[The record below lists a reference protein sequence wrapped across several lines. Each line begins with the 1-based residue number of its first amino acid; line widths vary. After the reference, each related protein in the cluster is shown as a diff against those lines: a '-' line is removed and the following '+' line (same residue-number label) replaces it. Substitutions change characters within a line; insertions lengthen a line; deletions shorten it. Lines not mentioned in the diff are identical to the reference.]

1 MPPDPP
7 RRERL
12 RRSIV
17 TLRLLSNYFQLLQ
30 NLWTTLS
37 IPNTVAVQHKPQIY
51 WIPKLHKTPYKARF
65 IAGSRSCTTTRLSK
79 LITECLKLVC
89 SHCTAYCKTIPE
101 RTGVNSMWIINNSL
115 DVICTL
121 EEKQLSLTHVSTWDF
136 STLYTS
142 LPHAQLKNQ
151 LHDLLERVFHTKGKS
166 FIATNYFR
174 TFWTN
179 DRISMRYTYF
189 SCRELCLTI
198 DFLIDN
204 IYVRFGS
211 PVFQQVIG
219 IPMGTNSAP
228 LLADLFL
235 HTFEYDFMVK
245 TMKHDITKATQ
256 FSDTFRYID
265 NLLSINNVDFG
276 NYISA
281 IYRRNCNLRTLPH
294 HLLKCVI
301 LTHISRQAVQTHL
314 SVSASTIRE
323 MTLHSGLSTFL
334 KRTATFPP
342 IQLTVF
348 IYLNW

>member
-1 MPPDPP
+1 MKHDTKTEHQQHSTNSYDAITSSHKRPK
-7 RRERL
+7 RQ
-12 RRSIV
+12 
-17 TLRLLSNYFQLLQ
+17 QLQYQLKRITEK
-30 NLWTTLS
+30 NL
-37 IPNTVAVQHKPQIY
+37 PQIY

-79 LITECLKLVC
+79 LITECVKLVR
-89 SHCTAYCKTIPE
+89 SHCTAYCKTIRE
-101 RTGVNSMWIINNSL
+101 QTGVNSMWIINNSL
-115 DVICTL
+115 DVIRTL
-121 EEKQLSLTHVSTWDF
+121 EEKQLSLTHVSTWEF

-142 LPHAQLKNQ
+142 LPHARLENQ

-174 TFWTN
+174 TFWMD
-179 DRISMRYTYF
+179 DRMSMRYTYF
-189 SCRELCLTI
+189 SCRELCLAI

-211 PVFQQVIG
+211 SVFRQVIG

-235 HTFEYDFMVK
+235 HTFECDFMVK
-245 TMKHDITKATQ
+245 TMKHDLTKAIQ
-256 FSDTFRYID
+256 FSNTFRYVD
-265 NLLSINNVDFG
+265 DLFSINNEDFG

-281 IYRRNCNLRTLPH
+281 IYPPELRTLPH
-294 HLLKCVI
+294 LLLKCVI
-301 LTHISRQAVQTHL
+301 STHVSRQVVRIHL
-314 SVSASTIRE
+314 SVSTSTIRE

-334 KRTATFPP
+334 IWTATFPP

-348 IYLNW
+348 IHLD